1 MVTEETIMAITSNTL
16 HKNFSKQDLLFNQRL
31 FHYRIVLIVL
41 FCSLVSRI
49 YAQTKY
55 AELEW
60 ARKFLGYD
68 TNANMAKA
76 FATDGYGNSYV
87 TIVNCNC
94 L

>member
-1 MVTEETIMAITSNTL
+1 MVVEETIMAIASDTL
-16 HKNFSKQDLLFNQRL
+16 HKNFSKQDSLFNQRL

-68 TNANMAKA
+68 TNAYMAKA
-76 FATDGYGNSYV
+76 FAIDGYGNSYIAV
-87 TIVNCNC
+87 VNCNFS
-94 L
+94 